1 MRRASSLRAGYGL
14 EAVFDAATV
23 SPISDTVVTREAIL
37 FVVVSDQAVASFVV
51 RHLLMV
57 KGGRQ

>member
-1 MRRASSLRAGYGL
+1 MQVNYRPG
-14 EAVFDAATV
+14 AAILLGFV
-23 SPISDTVVTREAIL
+23 AKVKVISDTVVTREAIL
-37 FVVVSDQAVASFVV
+37 FVVVLDWAVASFVV